1 MLGLRALIVQQII
14 ARQLLQGPCDPAP
27 GREDTPDGSSE
38 AASQIQPVFGNTT
51 AANFTTADSSVN
63 FSGPAEWTLRRMV
76 LHYAKLCAAV
86 NAIDAG
92 AIDAFLIGSEF
103 RALCSV
109 RDSATNFPA
118 VARLKTL
125 AADVKGILGGGVKVS
140 YAADWSDYNG

>member
-1 MLGLRALIVQQII
+1 M
-14 ARQLLQGPCDPAP
+14 
-27 GREDTPDGSSE
+27 
-38 AASQIQPVFGNTT
+38 
-51 AANFTTADSSVN
+51 
-63 FSGPAEWTLRRMV
+63 
-76 LHYAKLCAAV
+76 

-125 AADVKGILGGGVKVS
+125 ASDVKGILGGGVKVS
-140 YAADWSDYNG
+140 YAADWSDYNGYRPADGSNEANQPGIGRCRPRTLAGRHRLWNDPR